1 MDGDLVAGKGV
12 PWQAT
17 DWHSAP
23 RIRLGE
29 RSSAP
34 SGHRT
39 GLVAL
44 AATAGSQRDSALLQ
58 AVQHGTTI
66 ARCVPPTRKSVRPHL
81 MRIQLLSLLTCLFA
95 VACAD
100 HNGTV
105 GVNAPKSDPTDAP
118 GGVGGGGGGGG
129 NGSSAAQN
137 QGSTGSSP
145 TGTGSGATS
154 GGSSGSGGGG
164 SSGGGPVPEPSTLLL
179 VGTGLAG
186 AALLRRRRDQK
197 QA

>member
-1 MDGDLVAGKGV
+1 
-12 PWQAT
+12 
-17 DWHSAP
+17 
-23 RIRLGE
+23 
-29 RSSAP
+29 
-34 SGHRT
+34 
-39 GLVAL
+39 
-44 AATAGSQRDSALLQ
+44 
-58 AVQHGTTI
+58 
-66 ARCVPPTRKSVRPHL
+66 

-100 HNGTV
+100 HSGSVNGT
-105 GVNAPKSDPTDAP
+105 APKNDPTDVP
-118 GGVGGGGGGGG
+118 GSGSGGIGGTGG

-145 TGTGSGATS
+145 TGTGSGAMS
-154 GGSSGSGGGG
+154 GGSSGSSGGG

-186 AALLRRRRDQK
+186 AALLRRRRNQK